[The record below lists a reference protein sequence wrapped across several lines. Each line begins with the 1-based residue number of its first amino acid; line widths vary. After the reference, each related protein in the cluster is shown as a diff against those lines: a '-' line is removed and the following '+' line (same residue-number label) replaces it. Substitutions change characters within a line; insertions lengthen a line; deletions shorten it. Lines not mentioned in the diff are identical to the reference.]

1 MAREER
7 QECRMDL
14 IRDVLMLSPV
24 IVYWSGW
31 MFGLVIAAPI
41 VLLLCRA
48 RWLDVAV
55 VAATSIAVVTLMPL
69 WHAQVGYVRLIGLPH
84 IVIWTPLAIYL
95 YHRRRH
101 FVTPGPVRWTMAALM
116 ATIVV
121 SLGFDY
127 VDVLRYLLGE
137 RAPLV

>member
-1 MAREER
+1 
-7 QECRMDL
+7 MDL
-14 IRDVLMLSPV
+14 IRDVLMLSPA
-24 IVYWSGW
+24 IVVWSGW
-31 MFGLVIAAPI
+31 MFGLVVIAPV

-48 RWLDVAV
+48 QWLDLAV
-55 VAATSIAVVTLMPL
+55 VAVASIAVLTLMPL

-84 IVIWTPLAIYL
+84 IVVWTPLAIYL
-95 YHRRRH
+95 YRRRRH
-101 FVTPGPVRWTMAALM
+101 FMAPWPVRWTMAALM

-127 VDVLRYLLGE
+127 VDTLRYLLGE

>member
-1 MAREER
+1 
-7 QECRMDL
+7 MDL

-24 IVYWSGW
+24 IVVWSGW
-31 MFGLVIAAPI
+31 MFGLSVIAPV
-41 VLLLCRA
+41 VLMLFPGEWRD
-48 RWLDVAV
+48 RIV
-55 VAATSIAVVTLMPL
+55 VAAACVAVIVLMPL
-69 WHAQVGYVRLIGLPH
+69 WHAQVGYVRLVALPH

-95 YHRRRH
+95 YRRRKH
-101 FVTPGPVRWTMAALM
+101 FAAPWPVRWTVAALM

-127 VDVLRYLLGE
+127 VDFMRYLLGE